1 MSADLRVWPRP
12 LVRGDVVTVVAPSGP
27 VDPVRLRQGAEIISS
42 WGLTVRYGSSVLANH
57 DQLTYLA
64 GDDRLRAADFTAA
77 WNDPTTAAVWAARGG
92 YGAQR
97 MVDLIDF
104 DALRIAGPRHLVGFS
119 DITALHSRIGRELGQ
134 VTVHGPVLGSVGQLN
149 EPENVAALR
158 QLLMGSPPPQTTL
171 LDGRAVRPGSAE
183 GRLWGGNLA
192 LLASDIGV
200 EPVPDEPVIMII
212 EDTGEDA
219 YRVDRMLTQLIRAGW
234 LARLTGILVGDIT
247 GSQPPGAARRGRR
260 GPAER
265 PRRTPG
271 RRRAGRPRTPQSR
284 VAARRAG
291 PARGRPYA
299 GDTAPRVA
307 ASRRVTCVS
316 GLPSADAAG
325 G

>member
-1 MSADLRVWPRP
+1 MSTRPRVWPRP
-12 LVRGDVVTVVAPSGP
+12 LVRGDLVVVVAPSGP

-42 WGLTVRYGSSVLANH
+42 WGLTVRYGSSVLTNH
-57 DQLTYLA
+57 EQLTYLA

-134 VTVHGPVLGSVGQLN
+134 VTVHGPVLGSVGQLT

-171 LDGRAVRPGSAE
+171 LEGRAVRPGSAE

-200 EPVPDEPVIMII
+200 EPVPDEPVIMVI

-219 YRVDRMLTQLIRAGW
+219 YRVDRMLTQLFRAGW
-234 LARLTGILVGDIT
+234 LARLTGVLVGDIT
-247 GSQPPGAARRGRR
+247 GSQPPGLLEEVVVDRLSGLGVPLVVDVPVGHGRR
-260 GPAER
+260 NLALPLGAQVRLEADRTRGTLRLGSPPA
-265 PRRTPG
+265 
-271 RRRAGRPRTPQSR
+271 
-284 VAARRAG
+284 VA
-291 PARGRPYA
+291 
-299 GDTAPRVA
+299 
-307 ASRRVTCVS
+307 
-316 GLPSADAAG
+316 
-325 G
+325 